1 MKWISP
7 VRGELLIK
15 VVKYSMYIDVRIPWE
30 PGRRLGYACNR
41 MMKTVEDWVLIL
53 DWDVL
58 LLNVNWYDMC
68 LKAIKKVGHNAGLI
82 SCLTNRI
89 GCPLQ
94 KAGVPQTID
103 NIAVHMEYAKTIST
117 EHKGVIRDVTDSQFK
132 LSGLFFLTRRKIWD
146 DVGGVPDKK
155 FIGVDTYY
163 HGRVK
168 EAGYR
173 IYVMQDLYVF
183 HNYRRQW
190 RE

>member
-68 LKAIKKVGHNAGLI
+68 LKAIEKVGHNAGLI
-82 SCLTNRI
+82 SFLTKRI

-94 KAGVPQTID
+94 KAGVL
-103 NIAVHMEYAKTIST
+103 KTPIILQYT
-117 EHKGVIRDVTDSQFK
+117 WNMLNDFYG
-132 LSGLFFLTRRKIWD
+132 
-146 DVGGVPDKK
+146 
-155 FIGVDTYY
+155 
-163 HGRVK
+163 
-168 EAGYR
+168 A
-173 IYVMQDLYVF
+173 
-183 HNYRRQW
+183 
-190 RE
+190 